1 MLSWFQQFNMIDG
14 IEHMSFTEYTLNKMK
29 DPNFAKNM
37 SSLVQEADIG
47 IKAIKL
53 EEKLHTLEE
62 LEQLDLPNEIKTLI
76 MNSSQKF
83 DGAVESS
90 IVTMH
95 SKYDEEEQLVDA
107 DVKFNL
113 ERNESKGTI
122 KFFKMTA
129 PILDTLR
136 EGKVLIIDELDS
148 SLHPLLSMKLI
159 EMFQDKNINKKSA
172 QLIFATHDTNLLN
185 PCLFERDQ
193 IWFTEKDRFGATKAY
208 SLSEIKGVRS
218 EHQFGRQYLTG
229 KYGAVP
235 YIGKFEF

>member
-1 MLSWFQQFNMIDG
+1 
-14 IEHMSFTEYTLNKMK
+14 
-29 DPNFAKNM
+29 
-37 SSLVQEADIG
+37 
-47 IKAIKL
+47 
-53 EEKLHTLEE
+53 
-62 LEQLDLPNEIKTLI
+62 
-76 MNSSQKF
+76 
-83 DGAVESS
+83 
-90 IVTMH
+90 
-95 SKYDEEEQLVDA
+95 
-107 DVKFNL
+107 
-113 ERNESKGTI
+113 
-122 KFFKMTA
+122 
-129 PILDTLR
+129 LR